1 MENTTTRREEERERE
16 ILALNI
22 HTRLLQIVTFIN
34 GMHTNIHVKV
44 CVQKIVYLK

>member
-1 MENTTTRREEERERE
+1 MENTTTRREEERE

-22 HTRLLQIVTFIN
+22 HTRLLQIITFIN

-44 CVQKIVYLK
+44 CGQKIVYLK